1 MAPLSPQSQVWALV
15 REQHGVISHEQL
27 NDLKYSDEA
36 IKHRRQAGRLHPLFR
51 AVYAVGRP
59 EITRE
64 GWWMAAALRCGDGAV
79 LRFDSGAALLGLLV
93 DDGPKNQ
100 LSVPLPRSVED
111 DDLIVHRH
119 VKLATGPCKNIPVAA
134 PWEILVDLATTLG
147 RGPLEAAII
156 KADKLD
162 LIDPEALRD
171 AIAGN
176 RRPGAGKLR
185 KVLDRATFVYTESEL
200 ERAFVPLA
208 IKAGWG
214 KPVSQTNLGHGRV
227 DFHYDGWVVEA
238 DGLRYHRTAFTQSND
253 LRRNNAHMLG
263 AHRTLRFSH
272 AQIRY
277 EKDYVVATLSAAR
290 RPPAAARP

>member
-1 MAPLSPQSQVWALV
+1 
-15 REQHGVISHEQL
+15 
-27 NDLKYSDEA
+27 
-36 IKHRRQAGRLHPLFR
+36 
-51 AVYAVGRP
+51 
-59 EITRE
+59 
-64 GWWMAAALRCGDGAV
+64 
-79 LRFDSGAALLGLLV
+79 
-93 DDGPKNQ
+93 
-100 LSVPLPRSVED
+100 
-111 DDLIVHRH
+111 
-119 VKLATGPCKNIPVAA
+119 
-134 PWEILVDLATTLG
+134 
-147 RGPLEAAII
+147 
-156 KADKLD
+156 
-162 LIDPEALRD
+162 
-171 AIAGN
+171 
-176 RRPGAGKLR
+176 
-185 KVLDRATFVYTESEL
+185 VLDRATFVYTESEL

-208 IKAGWG
+208 VKAGWG